1 MNGNFFQASR
11 INKKSEGISNMVESL
26 ESIFESVYGKKC
38 AVHSRAP
45 GRLEVLGNHTDYNEG
60 FVLSAATGQ
69 ATEMAMAPASGR
81 ICRIRDMAL
90 EGEFKIDLDNMDSA
104 VKGDWTN
111 YLKGSLVELRKRGIK
126 FGAFDAVLRSTVPLS
141 AGMSSSAA
149 LEMAFCFALKSI
161 YGIDLPNQ
169 EWARIGQAVENRYL
183 GLNSGL
189 LDQFS
194 SIYGKK
200 DSLILCDFRS
210 VEVLKTVKMPEGW
223 CMVVANTMIKH
234 NLVESDYNRR
244 RESCEKALAAIA
256 ANEPK
261 VKALRDVDSAM
272 LEKYKSKM
280 NHVDYLRAK
289 HVVGEDER
297 VMQGVKLLEE
307 GKIEAFGEL
316 LFQSHQSSVDNF
328 ENSCSELDC
337 LVKIAKTLPGCVGAR
352 LSGGGF
358 GGISIHLVQVSCAEQ
373 YCERLKAAYKSL
385 TGKEAQTIM
394 CTIGDGAS
402 AKLF

>member
-1 MNGNFFQASR
+1 MT
-11 INKKSEGISNMVESL
+11 ESL
-26 ESIFESVYGKKC
+26 DKIFESIYGKKC
-38 AVHSRAP
+38 EVHSKAP

-69 ATEMAMAPASGR
+69 ATEIAMAPIPGR
-81 ICRIRDMAL
+81 ICKIRDMAL
-90 EGEFKIDLDNMDSA
+90 DGEFIIDLDNMDSA

-111 YLKGSLVELRKRGIK
+111 YIKGSLVELRKRNIK
-126 FGAFDAVLRSTVPLS
+126 FGAFEAVLRSSVPLS

-161 YGIDLPNQ
+161 YKIDLPNQ
-169 EWARIGQAVENRYL
+169 EWARIGQAVENKYL

-210 VEVLKTVKMPEGW
+210 VEVLKTVKMPAGW

-244 RESCEKALAAIA
+244 RESCEKALAAIVPH
-256 ANEPK
+256 ETK
-261 VKALRDVDSAM
+261 VKALRDVDSEM
-272 LEKYKSKM
+272 LEKYKSEM
-280 NHVDYLRAK
+280 SHIDYLRAK

-307 GKIEAFGEL
+307 GKVEAFGEL
-316 LFQSHQSSVDNF
+316 LYKSHQSSIDNF
-328 ENSCSELDC
+328 DNSCPELDC
-337 LVKIAKTLPGCVGAR
+337 LVKIAKTLPDCVGAR

-358 GGISIHLVQVSCAEQ
+358 GGISIHLVKVSGAEQ
-373 YCERLKAAYKSL
+373 YCERLKTAYKSL
-385 TGKEAQTIM
+385 IGKEAQTIM

-402 AKLF
+402 AKVLS